1 MTTLNPGDKIF
12 CIKNSY
18 SSNNN
23 ALVHKSNQIYEVY
36 DLQIRTDKNTIDIY
50 VSCEKNVTKHDY
62 YGYTLEGELIANWE
76 LFSDHFITNIKE
88 LRKIKIKKLNEFK

>member
-23 ALVHKSNQIYEVY
+23 ALVHKSDQIYEVLSLSFPFVKSLSRKY
-36 DLQIRTDKNTIDIY
+36 QRHKVTMVDDEPIATLLFLLSCNKIVYNLFFSNNNIGF
-50 VSCEKNVTKHDY
+50 VS
-62 YGYTLEGELIANWE
+62 
-76 LFSDHFITNIKE
+76 LFFIS
-88 LRKIKIKKLNEFK
+88 KL